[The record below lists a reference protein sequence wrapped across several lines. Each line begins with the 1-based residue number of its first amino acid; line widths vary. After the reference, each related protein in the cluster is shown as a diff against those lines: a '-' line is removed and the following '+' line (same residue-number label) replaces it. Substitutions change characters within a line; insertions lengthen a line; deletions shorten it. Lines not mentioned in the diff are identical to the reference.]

1 MNDSTIARSTN
12 PSRISVSW
20 WSEHVSC
27 SRTARYRRRFSLVS
41 LHWNQSSATVTR
53 SRAPSPTDWRS
64 SPRVLWRRG
73 LRKSRNSSRK
83 FTRAVAA
90 TFTEGSKFPKT
101 TSKRYGPSSGQRLR
115 PSFSFRRI
123 RAIGDQVSIQS
134 WLRKLDHFYASVA
147 ADETPP
153 ASKFKENG
161 LVPPPM
167 D

>member
-1 MNDSTIARSTN
+1 VVRARQLQQNGAVQEAFLACVIALESIFGDRDALARSLSN
-12 PSRISVSW
+12 RLAV
-20 WSEHVSC
+20 
-27 SRTARYRRRFSLVS
+27 
-41 LHWNQSSATVTR
+41 
-53 SRAPSPTDWRS
+53 
-64 SPRVLWRRG
+64 
-73 LRKSRNSSRK
+73 
-83 FTRAVAA
+83 VAA